1 MNGERTPAE
10 PGARTVREAIGMER
24 INLGD
29 YVTAP
34 TEGAIATTVYGG
46 LENFELAEF
55 LAQWKG
61 LQREALVTLRQDQRI
76 HPSSFIHP
84 TAIISD
90 DVIIGPDVKVHE
102 FTTVRK
108 GSVLCAGA
116 QIGFNCEVTATF
128 IGEGAVLGHRI
139 GVNRTILGARAHLSA
154 GVTVAAINMTTD
166 MRKPDREVIIR
177 TMTGLYRCG
186 TTQFGA
192 VIGDDTQTGNNISIG
207 PGAAIGRRCQ
217 ITSGVSLAIR
227 TVPEDCTV
235 TAPHVSEVSVRRR
248 RVPAL

>member
-1 MNGERTPAE
+1 
-10 PGARTVREAIGMER
+10 MER

-34 TEGAIATTVYGG
+34 TEGAIATTAYGA
-46 LENFELAEF
+46 LETFELAAF
-55 LAQWKG
+55 LDQWKG
-61 LQREALVTLRQDQRI
+61 LQREALVMLGEEQRI
-76 HPSSFIHP
+76 HPSAFIHP
-84 TAIISD
+84 TAIIGD
-90 DVIIGPDVKVHE
+90 NVIIGPGVKVHE

-116 QIGFNCEVTATF
+116 QVGFNCEVTATF
-128 IGEGAVLGHRI
+128 VGEGAVLGHRI

-166 MRKPDREVIIR
+166 MRTPDREVIIR

-207 PGAAIGRRCQ
+207 PGVTIGRRCQ
-217 ITSGVSLAIR
+217 ITSGVTLAIR
-227 TVPEDCTV
+227 TVPKDCTV
-235 TAPHVSEVSVRRR
+235 TAPHATDTSIRRR
-248 RVPAL
+248 RSTFAR